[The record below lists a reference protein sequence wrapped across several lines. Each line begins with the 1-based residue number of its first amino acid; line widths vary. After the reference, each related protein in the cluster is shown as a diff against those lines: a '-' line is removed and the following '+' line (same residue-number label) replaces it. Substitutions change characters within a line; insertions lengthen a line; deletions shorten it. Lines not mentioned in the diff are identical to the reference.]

1 MVRYQEKGP
10 SDDGPSVVLMQFM
23 SMRYQPMIRMRM
35 VPSMLRNASSVAGL
49 GF

>member
-23 SMRYQPMIRMRM
+23 SMRYQLMTRMRM
-35 VPSMLRNASSVAGL
+35 VPSMLHQCLSVGGWA
-49 GF
+49 